1 MLLVELIVALL
12 LCAVAFAWTAR
23 RVRLPYP
30 IALVCGGAAIGFLP
44 ELPRVA
50 LDPDLVLA
58 VFLPPVLYQA
68 ALFTSWRDFKRWR
81 VTISMLAVG
90 LVVAT
95 TIAVAA
101 VAHWLIP
108 GMPWAVAF
116 ALGAIVSPPD
126 AVAATAILGTLRVP
140 SRLVAV
146 LEGESLVNDASAL
159 VLYKF
164 AVIAAVTGAFSAW
177 QAGLSFVWVSA
188 GGVVLGMLLGW
199 LFIWI
204 QRQIG
209 DIFVEVLLAL
219 TLPYTAY
226 LIAEKIGMSG
236 VLAVVAAGLV
246 RSRAMAGLSSPET
259 RMVTLYVWNVIVFL
273 CNSLIFMIIGIALP
287 RIIEE
292 LRRVHDDR
300 LYWYAAAIVATA
312 VIVRLLWIFPGA
324 ALMRPILMRLKYRE
338 TPGSWKETL
347 VMGWAGMRGIV
358 TVAAAL
364 ALPHQ
369 IASGEPFPHRLMIIF
384 LAFAVVFA
392 TLVVQGLS
400 LGPLIAAL
408 RIKPDDATGLEQR
421 RARVQMAHAAL
432 AAINDLATTGTLRE
446 QAIVHVRNIYAIRL
460 EALDGQADETAQRL
474 PDTLRLRV
482 AALHAERKQ
491 MTALWRAGELGDEA
505 RRELERELDL
515 EEARLAAESLHR

>member
-1 MLLVELIVALL
+1 MDRAPRASALSDR
-12 LCAVAFAWTAR
+12 VGVR
-23 RVRLPYP
+23 RR
-30 IALVCGGAAIGFLP
+30 AIGFLP

-50 LDPDLVLA
+50 IDPDLVLA

-164 AVIAAVTGAFSAW
+164 AVIGRRHRRILGVAG
-177 QAGLSFVWVSA
+177 GLSFVWVSA
-188 GGVVLGMLLGW
+188 GGVVLGVLLGW

-209 DIFVEVLLAL
+209 DIFVEVLLSL

-226 LIAEKIGMSG
+226 LSRR
-236 VLAVVAAGLV
+236 
-246 RSRAMAGLSSPET
+246 RSACRGCLPSSP
-259 RMVTLYVWNVIVFL
+259 
-273 CNSLIFMIIGIALP
+273 
-287 RIIEE
+287 
-292 LRRVHDDR
+292 
-300 LYWYAAAIVATA
+300 
-312 VIVRLLWIFPGA
+312 PGC
-324 ALMRPILMRLKYRE
+324 
-338 TPGSWKETL
+338 
-347 VMGWAGMRGIV
+347 
-358 TVAAAL
+358 AL
-364 ALPHQ
+364 ARNGRP
-369 IASGEPFPHRLMIIF
+369 
-384 LAFAVVFA
+384 VFA
-392 TLVVQGLS
+392 
-400 LGPLIAAL
+400 
-408 RIKPDDATGLEQR
+408 RD
-421 RARVQMAHAAL
+421 AHA
-432 AAINDLATTGTLRE
+432 D
-446 QAIVHVRNIYAIRL
+446 
-460 EALDGQADETAQRL
+460 AQRL
-474 PDTLRLRV
+474 ERHRV
-482 AALHAERKQ
+482 SRS
-491 MTALWRAGELGDEA
+491 TA
-505 RRELERELDL
+505 
-515 EEARLAAESLHR
+515 